1 MFIHSSGF
9 WIPAWYFLFYHPSLC
24 RALYNNAHILRY
36 RVVFASVLAREKVGH
51 RQPNLKLNL
60 VQQQAFF
67 STTVGKDWIRT
78 DTLHILPHT
87 ETRANN
93 EQQKTWKQTDTVATS
108 SSMFMVGW
116 RTRSR
121 LPYCFACSFPIL
133 PFFYP
138 FFMWTLLLGCSF
150 RPFRF
155 IMSIVSS
162 TLQHKRY
169 TLTHKHSQT
178 MVLFRSFVFDPSF
191 TGNRKHKVTR
201 GGKLIPKKAQH
212 RRPGEPFKRGWVQLI
227 FVEIVFAH
235 QTERCD

>member
-116 RTRSR
+116 RTPSR

-133 PFFYP
+133 PFFILFSCEH
-138 FFMWTLLLGCSF
+138 FFWA
-150 RPFRF
+150 
-155 IMSIVSS
+155 V
-162 TLQHKRY
+162 H
-169 TLTHKHSQT
+169 
-178 MVLFRSFVFDPSF
+178 FDPSASLCQLCLLLYNIKD
-191 TGNRKHKVTR
+191 THLPTNTHKPWSFSVHSCLTHLLLVTASIR
-201 GGKLIPKKAQH
+201 LP
-212 RRPGEPFKRGWVQLI
+212 EV
-227 FVEIVFAH
+227 VN
-235 QTERCD
+235 